1 MDHVLVF
8 LIGFEQE
15 FAHRA
20 HPANIYLFKVILET
34 LENVVKYV

>member
-8 LIGFEQE
+8 LIDFEQE
-15 FAHRA
+15 FAHRT

-34 LENVVKYV
+34 IENVKYV